1 MPATVPEILQAVSVP
16 RQQYL
21 SQNEGRLR
29 SLALPQNTSDPVI
42 AKHLEFVIWLEDAV
56 DIHEIAADKHRN
68 AGANR
73 VAEVH
78 RDYARKI
85 TQIKFH
91 HLDQL
96 AHLLI

>member
-1 MPATVPEILQAVSVP
+1 MPATVPEILQAVPIP

-21 SQNEGRLR
+21 AQNEARLR
-29 SLALPQNTSDPVI
+29 SLALPQNTSDPIV
-42 AKHLEFVIWLEDAV
+42 ARHLEFVIWLEDSI
-56 DIHEIAADKHRN
+56 DIHEIAATKHRN

-78 RDYARKI
+78 LDYASKLV
-85 TQIKFH
+85 QIKFH

-96 AHLLI
+96 AHLLV